1 MLQKS
6 DAMRQ
11 QSDTYRRDMMSSDAR
26 HAKLA
31 KKERAGWQSWAQAQ
45 VQERRQSPI
54 ATAPVSNLL
63 EAPPESQLMQGLLQ
77 ILSSNE
83 AIALSIQRGMD
94 MVRGSSRRAQ
104 AAQQQQLGFIEEGE
118 QEDMQEGT
126 HKPEDRS
133 C

>member
-1 MLQKS
+1 
-6 DAMRQ
+6 
-11 QSDTYRRDMMSSDAR
+11 MSSDAR